1 MTKRMLLALLAI
13 VGLFLSSY
21 LTLFKL
27 GYIGHLA
34 CATGSCE
41 VVQMSRWSTLF
52 GLPVAAWGAAFYLAV
67 LVAALAGTQP
77 QLADSRRVSWILFAL
92 TGWGTLFSAYLTVL
106 EFFVIHA
113 ICQYC
118 LASAALVTVMLAVAS
133 AEMREGRRWEGP
145 R

>member
-1 MTKRMLLALLAI
+1 MTKRMLLALLAV
-13 VGLFLSSY
+13 VGLFLSLY

-52 GLPVAAWGAAFYLAV
+52 GLPVAAWGAAFYLVV

-77 QLADSRRVSWILFAL
+77 QLADSRRVSWVLLAL
-92 TGWGTLFSAYLTVL
+92 TGWGTLFSAYLTAL

-118 LASAALVTVMLAVAS
+118 LGSAVLVTVMAGVAVA
-133 AEMREGRRWEGP
+133 EVRGETGQDL
-145 R
+145 